1 MARYTKEQ
9 LYTLYRIAM
18 DRAQDFH
25 RTSMSLMSHSPSL
38 AARDQK
44 LAAFQY
50 EQARFYRR
58 EYVYLEQTS

>member
-9 LYTLYRIAM
+9 LYTLYRAAM
-18 DRAQDFH
+18 ARAEDFH
-25 RTSMSLMSHSPSL
+25 RSSKSLMGHSPQL
-38 AARDQK
+38 AAGDQK